1 VLGALTPPLGV
12 LVFATAAVAKVKIN
26 EVYKEVMPFFW
37 ALVVVLALVTYVP
50 WVSLGL
56 GKILG

>member
-1 VLGALTPPLGV
+1 
-12 LVFATAAVAKVKIN
+12 
-26 EVYKEVMPFFW
+26 MPFFW